1 MLKKTLLRV
10 NFFFLVAFLLTTVN
24 HNSPTEREV
33 TQLRPQ
39 LLYEKLRAGE
49 RGGVMSYFWAVVVS
63 AHIRLHAF
71 SFSL

>member
-39 LLYEKLRAGE
+39 LLYEKLRAQE
-49 RGGVMSYFWAVVVS
+49 RKSCHIFWAVVVS